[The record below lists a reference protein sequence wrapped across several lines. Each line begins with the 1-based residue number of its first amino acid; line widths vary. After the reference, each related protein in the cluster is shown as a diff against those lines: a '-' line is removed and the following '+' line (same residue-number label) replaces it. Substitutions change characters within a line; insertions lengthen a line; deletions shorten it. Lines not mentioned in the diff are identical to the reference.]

1 VAFVSLAA
9 GEFSTCALGTTGAAY
24 CWGDVAPEMP
34 SNGGVARN
42 SPALVDGNNAFISL
56 ANGYY
61 HACALTASGAAYC
74 WGSGFSGQL
83 GDGSVIDY
91 RASPSVVTGG
101 LRFASVSGG
110 YWHTCGVSVQ
120 GAGYC
125 WGNNNWA
132 QLGDST
138 RAAHGAPAPVSGAV
152 VFTRLAAGGR
162 HTCGLS
168 MAGDAWCW
176 GWNAFGQVGD
186 GTTAM
191 RLTPT
196 PVVSSSRLVFS
207 NIFAGWYHTCGLTAT
222 GAAYCWG
229 FNAHG
234 QLGDGTT
241 TDRAARRRSP
251 RVVVRRPRLA
261 WITRAASRQPVPRIA
276 GGSMGTASW
285 ETGRQPMR
293 TTRCWSVEF
302 LAAESDG
309 VVRGR
314 LAHTITSADVAYANP
329 CASGK

>member
-1 VAFVSLAA
+1 MSRLKCRAAA
-9 GEFSTCALGTTGAAY
+9 GS
-24 CWGDVAPEMP
+24 
-34 SNGGVARN
+34 VARN
-42 SPALVDGNNAFISL
+42 SPELIDGNNAFISL

-61 HACALTASGAAYC
+61 HACALTATGAAYC

-120 GAGYC
+120 GAAYC

-152 VFTRLAAGGR
+152 VFARLAAGGR

-241 TDRAARRRSP
+241 ADRAAP
-251 RVVVRRPRLA
+251 TAVVGGLSFAILA
-261 WITRAASRQPVPRIA
+261 PGVDHTCGVTTTGAAYCWGSNVYGQLGDGTTTDAHNPVLVSRIP
-276 GGSMGTASW
+276 GS
-285 ETGRQPMR
+285 
-293 TTRCWSVEF
+293 
-302 LAAESDG
+302 
-309 VVRGR
+309 
-314 LAHTITSADVAYANP
+314 
-329 CASGK
+329 

>member
-1 VAFVSLAA
+1 
-9 GEFSTCALGTTGAAY
+9 
-24 CWGDVAPEMP
+24 MP
-34 SNGGVARN
+34 SGGAGTAARN
-42 SPALVDGNNAFISL
+42 APALIDGNNVFISL

-61 HACALTASGAAYC
+61 HACALTTTGAAYC

-91 RASPSVVTGG
+91 RASPSAVTGG

-110 YWHTCGVSVQ
+110 YWHTCGVSLQ
-120 GAGYC
+120 GAAYC

-152 VFTRLAAGGR
+152 VFTKLAAGGR

-168 MAGDAWCW
+168 MAGDALCW

-186 GTTAM
+186 GTTTM

-207 NIFAGWYHTCGLTAT
+207 NIFAGWYHTCALTAT

-234 QLGDGTT
+234 QLGDGNTA
-241 TDRAARRRSP
+241 DRAAP
-251 RVVVRRPRLA
+251 TAVVGGLSFAVLA
-261 WITRAASRQPVPRIA
+261 PGVDHTCGVTTTGATYCWGSNVYGQLGDGTTADAHNPVLVSRIPA
-276 GGSMGTASW
+276 G
-285 ETGRQPMR
+285 
-293 TTRCWSVEF
+293 
-302 LAAESDG
+302 
-309 VVRGR
+309 
-314 LAHTITSADVAYANP
+314 
-329 CASGK
+329 